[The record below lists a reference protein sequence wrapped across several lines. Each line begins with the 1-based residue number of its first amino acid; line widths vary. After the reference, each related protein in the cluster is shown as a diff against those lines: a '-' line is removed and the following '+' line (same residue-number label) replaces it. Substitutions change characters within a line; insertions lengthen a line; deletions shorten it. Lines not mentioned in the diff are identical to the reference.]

1 MEDFIKPFFTIK
13 VEYETLLLKILAM
26 MFGLSCIILTFIV
39 EYLGPGVLQASLTI
53 FGVVGGPVRFYFMLF
68 SKKIRQIIIILQ
80 LLGLFTLGMMTMRA
94 NQKGALFGFI
104 LSLAFLFWIGFG
116 QPKPSIQPL
125 PVSINGTDCMFQIP
139 NNITNI
145 IEDEKMMIVSDD
157 EKSNP
162 VAENTFWLYR

>member
-1 MEDFIKPFFTIK
+1 
-13 VEYETLLLKILAM
+13 
-26 MFGLSCIILTFIV
+26 
-39 EYLGPGVLQASLTI
+39 
-53 FGVVGGPVRFYFMLF
+53 
-68 SKKIRQIIIILQ
+68 
-80 LLGLFTLGMMTMRA
+80 MMTMRA

-145 IEDEKMMIVSDD
+145 IDDDKMIVVSDN
-157 EKSNP
+157 EQSKP
-162 VAENTFWLYR
+162 MAENTFWLYR